1 MKNKKTY
8 IRLSVKTNII
18 IKTLEFNNPVNVI
31 FLCETHMFFCET
43 FMNASPY
50 VIVSMILCDILKHKN

>member
-18 IKTLEFNNPVNVI
+18 IKTLDFNNPVNVI
-31 FLCETHMFFCET
+31 FLCEIHMFFVRHLWT
-43 FMNASPY
+43 IHRM
-50 VIVSMILCDILKHKN
+50 